1 MIAGTRISLRD
12 KKLSDARHDYD
23 WQTDPELARLDAT
36 TPLAMSYTRYLLD
49 YALELRA
56 SSVRRRRLAI
66 DTLDGRHIGNCSY
79 YDIDERR
86 GEAQLGIMI
95 GDRDYWDSGYGV
107 DVVSTLVRHIFQETR
122 LERIYL
128 KTLNSNTRAQKCFC
142 KCGFREY
149 GHLRRD
155 GYKFMLMELY
165 RQQWQQ
171 SPIESPR
178 PEEQSL

>member
-56 SSVRRRRLAI
+56 PSSQRRRLAI
-66 DTLDGRHIGNCSY
+66 DTLGGQHIGNCSY
-79 YDIDERR
+79 YDIDLRR

-95 GDRDYWDSGYGV
+95 GERGYWDKGYGTDAV
-107 DVVSTLVRHIFQETR
+107 TALLSYIFGETK

-128 KTLNSNTRAQKCFC
+128 KTLNWNTRAQKCFQ
-142 KCGFREY
+142 KCGFRKY
-149 GHLRRD
+149 GQMVND
-155 GYKFMLMELY
+155 GFNFLLMEVT
-165 RQQWQQ
+165 RQQLEERQ
-171 SPIESPR
+171 
-178 PEEQSL
+178 PE